1 MGKKREP
8 TEAEKLEA
16 QRALVRDALET
27 GKTELDLRTE
37 SMDVLREACAIK
49 TLTKLTLKT
58 GKLTSL
64 PKEIGQLEALE
75 SFHID
80 GNELTSLPDEIGTLE
95 RVHTFYAYSNKL
107 KALPETFGRLK
118 SLKKLVVWQNALTSL
133 PKSFGDLKKLTECEI
148 KWNKIGELP
157 DSINGLE
164 SLEELDARS
173 NKLSDLPKDL
183 SGMKKLRRLDIG
195 ENEFSALPAGLF
207 TLPALVE
214 LDISENALKE
224 LPADIDRLKKLSELN
239 IEQNKIKELP
249 KKIFSLPLVSLK
261 MNQNQLASLPQELA
275 QMPALAELEIW
286 GNPIKGVDDELARKG
301 KNEIFQAL
309 GLWKPRVV
317 APAPRDPER
326 TTELKK
332 RATALEKFQREAK
345 RRGGEKL
352 VKLVAFLN
360 GKGDEV
366 PAPALDDEYHLSAI
380 TQVLAPFPEW
390 SFVDRR
396 IVAFITQD
404 AWRFKQPGQD
414 YFSGFD
420 ENFFQWLEP
429 QIKEEKDGGSLFA
442 DVAKEV
448 LAFGIAES
456 TYLAGALQRMNE
468 ALMVEDK
475 ATSFGRY
482 VIDAAKRDHAFIL
495 AQTRDSVKE
504 ALIGLLVRNAKDL
517 FAKIGDKLLVIAPDE
532 DGEVHVP
539 YDALDHACA
548 MEPARFEALLFEGLD
563 KTTCDPCRAETARV
577 LAKRYPKHEE
587 KALEVT
593 KKTLARI
600 AERKNKEERY
610 QFYWSGGG
618 HWEDGTAEYI
628 EWSLDTFGDAVKPDI
643 DHLVEETKVFSLDV
657 AEVIAKRFGQS
668 AVDTLAEGLKMTFED
683 ASTSRRPGFAGSADE
698 IAPHFRRMF
707 AMLAPLDWSKYHD
720 TAWALARSEH
730 KRVRETA
737 CLALARLDANVVVPK
752 AKELLDAKRGHEREA
767 GVMLLTLVTHPE
779 AKKLL
784 AQILEDEKSDDARD
798 LVAKTFFANDK
809 CDKKEADRRVQ
820 SAKARGKL
828 DKPIAKW
835 LDEKKLPKIADTA
848 WLRFLFYRQTRQN
861 EIAIDPE
868 ARGVFDL
875 IDKKKSGDFAKKLL
889 DLVVKN
895 GGLAAKNR
903 FALALV
909 GTFGDAKVIPQ
920 LEKIAID
927 DRNENACHTL
937 GLVSGA
943 AAMDAARAL
952 DRIMKVYRVKY
963 PNVRGAAEEAFDEIA
978 ERLGK
983 TPFEL
988 ADAMIPDFGMKTG
1001 RIALKGLKDVFATI
1015 DDHQKVAFIDSKN
1028 VPVKKAP
1035 TAKSSPAV
1043 KELVDLVKESARQLK
1058 NNLEY
1063 YLIVR
1068 RRWDLPAFSAFFETN
1083 PLAFSFARGFAWGS
1097 YEGAKLVQ
1105 AFRVTKDAEHVGV
1118 DGKVVKLAKNAQ
1130 IALVHPLEID
1140 AAERAKWIAAMAS
1153 AQIEPAF
1160 AQLDRPT
1167 FMPNDDERARAKC
1180 FRFEDKEL
1188 ASLTFKGRAERRG
1201 WRRGSVIDSGEVSAY
1216 RKVFPH
1222 DKIEVFIGTEG
1233 MNVTAYADG
1242 GEVTLKDLFFV
1253 RPGAVVTGSYTYD
1266 EPRDEDDDRLIRL
1279 SDVPPIVFS
1288 EVVADLTAITKEKEE
1303 AEA

>member
-1 MGKKREP
+1 MGKRREP
-8 TEAEKLEA
+8 TEAEKLAE
-16 QRALVRDALET
+16 QRALIKDALDT

-64 PKEIGQLEALE
+64 PKEIGQLVALE

-80 GNELTSLPDEIGTLE
+80 GNELTSLPDEIGAFE
-95 RVHTFYAYSNKL
+95 HVHTFYAYSNKL
-107 KALPETFGRLK
+107 KSLPETFGRLK
-118 SLKKLVVWQNALTSL
+118 SLKKLVVWQNELTTL

-148 KWNKIGELP
+148 KWNKIKVLP

-173 NKLSDLPKDL
+173 NKLTDLPKDL
-183 SGMKKLRRLDIG
+183 SGLKKLRRFDIG
-195 ENEFSALPAGLF
+195 ENEFTTFPKGLL

-214 LDISENALKE
+214 LDLSENGLKE
-224 LPADIDRLKKLSELN
+224 IPDDIARLKKLSELN

-249 KKIFSLPLVSLK
+249 KKLFSLPLVSLK
-261 MNQNQLASLPQELA
+261 MNENQLTALPQELA
-275 QMPALAELEIW
+275 QIPTLAELEIY
-286 GNPIKGVDDELARKG
+286 GNPIKGIDDEVSRKS
-301 KNEIFQAL
+301 KNEIFQHL
-309 GLWKPRVV
+309 GLWKPRV
-317 APAPRDPER
+317 APPPPADPEK
-326 TTELKK
+326 TTTLKS

-352 VKLVAFLN
+352 VKLIAFLN
-360 GKGDEV
+360 GKSDEV

-380 TQVLAPFPEW
+380 TEVLAPFSEW

-420 ENFFQWLEP
+420 ENFFRWLEP
-429 QIKEEKDGGSLFA
+429 HVKEEKEGSTLFA

-448 LAFGIAES
+448 LAFGITEP
-456 TYLAGALQRMNE
+456 TYLAGALHRMNE
-468 ALMVEDK
+468 ALLVDDK

-495 AQTRDSVKE
+495 QQDRDSVKE

-532 DGEVHVP
+532 DGDIHVP

-548 MEPARFEALLFEGLD
+548 MEPARFEALVLEGIE

-577 LAKRYPKHEE
+577 LVKRYPKHKA
-587 KALEVT
+587 KALEIT

-610 QFYWSGGG
+610 EFYWSGGG

-628 EWSLDTFGDAVKPDI
+628 GWSLDTFGDVVKPDI

-657 AEVIAKRFGQS
+657 AEVVAKRFGQS
-668 AVDTLAEGLKMTFED
+668 AVDTLAEGLKMTVED
-683 ASTSRRPGFAGSADE
+683 DD

-707 AMLAPLDWSKYHD
+707 AILAPLDWSKYHD
-720 TAWALARSEH
+720 KAWELARSEH

-737 CLALARLDANVVVPK
+737 CLALARLDAKVVVPK
-752 AKELLDAKRGHEREA
+752 AKELLEAKRGHEREA

-779 AKKLL
+779 AKKLQE
-784 AQILEDEKSDDARD
+784 QILEDEKSDDARD
-798 LVAKTFFANDK
+798 LVAKSFFGGDTK
-809 CDKKEADRRVQ
+809 CDKKEAERRVQ

-835 LDEKKLPKIADTA
+835 LDEKKLPKIADPA
-848 WLRFLFYRQTRQN
+848 WLRFLFYRQTRQT

-909 GTFGDAKVIPQ
+909 GTFADAKVVPAI
-920 LEKIAID
+920 EKIAID

-937 GLVSGA
+937 GLISGES
-943 AAMDAARAL
+943 AMDAARAL

-963 PNVRGAAEEAFDEIA
+963 PNVRGAAEEAFDAIA
-978 ERLGK
+978 ERMGK

-988 ADAMIPDFGMKTG
+988 ADAMIPDFGMKNG
-1001 RIALKGLKDVFATI
+1001 RVALKGLKDVFATI
-1015 DDHQKVAFIDSKN
+1015 DDHQKVAFVDAKS

-1043 KELVDLVKESARQLK
+1043 KELVDTVKESARQLK

-1068 RRWDLPAFSAFFETN
+1068 RRWDLPAFSEFFETN
-1083 PLAFSFARGFAWGS
+1083 PLALSFARGFVWGS
-1097 YEGAKLVQ
+1097 YEGGKLAQ

-1140 AAERAKWIAAMAS
+1140 AAARAKWIAAMAA

-1233 MNVTAYADG
+1233 MNVTSYADA

-1266 EPRDEDDDRLIRL
+1266 EPRDENDDRLIRM

>member
-1 MGKKREP
+1 MGKRREP
-8 TEAEKLEA
+8 TEAEKIEA
-16 QRALVRDALET
+16 QRAIIKDALDN
-27 GKTELDLRTE
+27 GKTELDLTTE

-49 TLTKLTLKT
+49 TLKKLTLRT
-58 GKLTSL
+58 GKLDAL
-64 PKEIGQLEALE
+64 PKELGQLTALE

-80 GNELTSLPDEIGTLE
+80 GNELVSLPDSIGDLDK
-95 RVHTFYAYSNKL
+95 VHTFYAYRNKF
-107 KALPETFGRLK
+107 KKIPETFGGMT
-118 SLKKLVVWQNALTSL
+118 SLKKLVLWQNELTTI
-133 PKSFGDLKKLTECEI
+133 PKSFGDLKKLTECEL
-148 KWNKIGELP
+148 KWNKMTSLP

-164 SLEELDARS
+164 SVEEFDLRS
-173 NKLSDLPKDL
+173 NKLTDLPKDL
-183 SGMKKLRRLDIG
+183 SGMKKLRRLNIG
-195 ENEFSALPAGLF
+195 ENEFTSIPEGVY

-214 LDISENALKE
+214 LDVSENKIKE
-224 LPADIDRLKKLSELN
+224 LTDDIARLKKLSEIN

-249 KKIFSLPLVSLK
+249 KKLFSMPIVSLK
-261 MNQNQLASLPQELA
+261 MNQNQLASLPAELA
-275 QMPALAELEIW
+275 KMPTLAELEIY
-286 GNPIKGVDDELARKG
+286 GNPIKGLDDEIVRKS
-301 KNEIFQAL
+301 KNEIFQHL

-317 APAPRDPER
+317 APAPGEPER
-326 TTELKK
+326 AATLKK
-332 RATALEKFQREAK
+332 RATALEKFNREAK

-352 VKLVAFLN
+352 VKLIAFLN
-360 GKGDEV
+360 GKSDEV
-366 PAPALDDEYHLSAI
+366 PPPALDDEYHLSAA
-380 TQVLAPFPEW
+380 TEALAPYSEW

-396 IVAFITQD
+396 MLAFMTQD
-404 AWRFKQPGQD
+404 AWRFKHPGQD

-420 ENFFQWLEP
+420 EGFFRWLEP
-429 QIKEEKDGGSLFA
+429 QVKEEPEGSTLFA
-442 DVAKEV
+442 DVAKEIMS
-448 LAFGIAES
+448 FGITEK
-456 TYLAGALQRMNE
+456 TILAGAMHRMNE
-468 ALMVEDK
+468 ALMVDGK

-482 VIDAAKRDHAFIL
+482 VIDAAKRDHTFIL
-495 AQTRDSVKE
+495 EQDRDSVKE
-504 ALIGLLVRNAKDL
+504 ALIGLLVRNAKEL
-517 FAKIGDKLLVIAPDE
+517 FAKVGDKLLVIAPDE
-532 DGEVHVP
+532 DGKIHVP

-548 MEPARFEALLFEGLD
+548 MEPARFEKLVFEGIE

-577 LAKRYPKHEE
+577 LVKRYPQHKQ
-587 KALEVT
+587 KALEIT
-593 KKTLARI
+593 KQTLARI
-600 AERKNKEERY
+600 AERKNKEDRY
-610 QFYWSGGG
+610 EFYWSGGET
-618 HWEDGTAEYI
+618 WEDGTAEYI
-628 EWSLDTFGDAVKPDI
+628 EWSLDTFGDVVKPDI
-643 DHLVEETKVFSLDV
+643 HDLVEKTKVFSLDV

-668 AVDTLAEGLKMTFED
+668 AVDTLAEGLKMSFED
-683 ASTSRRPGFAGSADE
+683 DD

-707 AMLAPLDWSKYHD
+707 SMLQPLDWSKYHAK
-720 TAWALARSEH
+720 AWELARSEH

-737 CLALARLDANVVVPK
+737 CLALARLDANLVVPK
-752 AKELLDAKRGHEREA
+752 AKELLSAKRGHEREA

-784 AQILEDEKSDDARD
+784 SQILEDEKSDDARD
-798 LVAKTFFANDK
+798 LVAKTYFANEK
-809 CDKKEADRRVQ
+809 CDKKEAERRVQ

-835 LDEKKLPKIADTA
+835 LDEKKLPKIASPE
-848 WLRFLFYRQTRQN
+848 WLRFLFYRQTRQT

-895 GGLAAKNR
+895 GGVAAKNR

-909 GTFGDAKVIPQ
+909 GIFGDAKVVPA

-937 GLVSGA
+937 GLITTD
-943 AAMDAARAL
+943 AMDAARAL

-963 PNVRGAAEEAFDEIA
+963 PNVRGAAEEAFDAIA
-978 ERLGK
+978 ERMGK

-988 ADAMIPDFGMKTG
+988 ADAMIPDFGMKNG

-1015 DDHQKVAFIDSKN
+1015 DDHQKVAFIDAKY

-1043 KELVDLVKESARQLK
+1043 KELVDSVKESVRQLK

-1068 RRWDLPAFSAFFETN
+1068 RRWDAQSFEAFFETN
-1083 PLAFSFARGFAWGS
+1083 PLAFSFARGFVWGS
-1097 YEGAKLVQ
+1097 YDGTKLVQ
-1105 AFRVTKDAEHVGV
+1105 AFRITKDAEHVGV
-1118 DGKVVKLAKNAQ
+1118 DGKVVKISAKNA
-1130 IALVHPLEID
+1130 IALVHPLEMD
-1140 AAERAKWIAAMAS
+1140 AAERAKWIAALAT

-1167 FMPNDDERARAKC
+1167 FMPNDEERARAKC

-1188 ASLTFKGRAERRG
+1188 NSLTFKGRAERRG

-1233 MNVTAYADG
+1233 MNVTAYADD

-1279 SDVPPIVFS
+1279 VDVPPIVFS
-1288 EVVADLTAITKEKEE
+1288 EVVADLTAITKQKEDE

>member
-1 MGKKREP
+1 
-8 TEAEKLEA
+8 
-16 QRALVRDALET
+16 V
-27 GKTELDLRTE
+27 
-37 SMDVLREACAIK
+37 
-49 TLTKLTLKT
+49 
-58 GKLTSL
+58 
-64 PKEIGQLEALE
+64 
-75 SFHID
+75 
-80 GNELTSLPDEIGTLE
+80 
-95 RVHTFYAYSNKL
+95 
-107 KALPETFGRLK
+107 
-118 SLKKLVVWQNALTSL
+118 
-133 PKSFGDLKKLTECEI
+133 
-148 KWNKIGELP
+148 
-157 DSINGLE
+157 
-164 SLEELDARS
+164 
-173 NKLSDLPKDL
+173 
-183 SGMKKLRRLDIG
+183 
-195 ENEFSALPAGLF
+195 
-207 TLPALVE
+207 
-214 LDISENALKE
+214 
-224 LPADIDRLKKLSELN
+224 
-239 IEQNKIKELP
+239 
-249 KKIFSLPLVSLK
+249 
-261 MNQNQLASLPQELA
+261 
-275 QMPALAELEIW
+275 
-286 GNPIKGVDDELARKG
+286 
-301 KNEIFQAL
+301 
-309 GLWKPRVV
+309 
-317 APAPRDPER
+317 
-326 TTELKK
+326 LKK
-332 RATALEKFQREAK
+332 RATALEKFNREAK

-352 VKLVAFLN
+352 VKLIAYLN
-360 GKGDEV
+360 GKSDEV
-366 PAPALDDEYHLSAI
+366 PPPALDDEYHLSAI
-380 TQVLAPFPEW
+380 TEVLAPFPEW

-420 ENFFQWLEP
+420 ENFFRWLEP
-429 QIKEEKDGGSLFA
+429 MIKEEPEGSTLFS

-448 LAFGIAES
+448 LAFGINEQ
-456 TYLAGALQRMNE
+456 TYLAGALYRMHE
-468 ALMVEDK
+468 AMMVDSK

-482 VIDAAKRDHAFIL
+482 VIEAAKRDHAFIL
-495 AQTRDSVKE
+495 EQDRDSVKE

-517 FAKIGDKLLVIAPDE
+517 FAKLGDKLLVIAPDE
-532 DGEVHVP
+532 DGKIHVP

-548 MEPARFEALLFEGLD
+548 MEPARFEKLVFEGIER
-563 KTTCDPCRAETARV
+563 TTCDPCRAETARILV
-577 LAKRYPKHEE
+577 KRYPQHKQ

-593 KKTLARI
+593 KQTFARI
-600 AERKNKEERY
+600 AERKNKEDRY
-610 QFYWSGGG
+610 EFYWSGGE

-628 EWSLDTFGDAVKPDI
+628 EWALDTFGEVVKPDI
-643 DHLVEETKVFSLDV
+643 DALVEKTKVFSLDV
-657 AEVIAKRFGQS
+657 AEVVAKRFGQS
-668 AVDTLAEGLKMTFED
+668 AVDTLAEGLNMSFD
-683 ASTSRRPGFAGSADE
+683 DDD

-707 AMLAPLDWSKYHD
+707 AMLAPLDWSKYHAK
-720 TAWALARSEH
+720 AWELARSEH
-730 KRVRETA
+730 KRIRETA
-737 CLALARLDANVVVPK
+737 CLALARLDANLVVPK

-784 AQILEDEKSDDARD
+784 QQILEDETSDDARD
-798 LVAKTFFANDK
+798 LVATSFFADGV
-809 CDKKEADRRVQ
+809 CDKKEADRRVA

-828 DKPIAKW
+828 DKPVVKW
-835 LDEKKLPKIADTA
+835 LDEKKLPKLA
-848 WLRFLFYRQTRQN
+848 WSKGGAVDPLTLRFLFHRQTRQT
-861 EIAIDPE
+861 EIALDPE
-868 ARGVFDL
+868 ARGIFAL

-895 GGLAAKNR
+895 GGVAAKNR

-909 GTFGDAKVIPQ
+909 GLFGDGKVIET
-920 LEKIAID
+920 LEELAID

-937 GLVSGA
+937 GLIPGD

-963 PNVRGAAEEAFDEIA
+963 PNVRGAAEEAFDAIA
-978 ERLGK
+978 DRLGK

-988 ADAMIPDFGMKTG
+988 ADAMIPDFGMKNG

-1015 DDHQKVAFIDSKN
+1015 DDHQKVAFIDPKY

-1043 KELVDLVKESARQLK
+1043 KELVDAVKESARQLK

-1068 RRWDLPAFSAFFETN
+1068 RRWDYPAFEAFFETN
-1083 PLAFSFARGFAWGS
+1083 PLAFSFARGFVWGS
-1097 YEGAKLVQ
+1097 YDGPKLVQ

-1118 DGKVVKLAKNAQ
+1118 DGKVVKLPAKNQ
-1130 IALVHPLEID
+1130 IALVHPLEMD
-1140 AAERAKWIAAMAS
+1140 AAERAKWLAALAS

-1167 FMPNDDERARAKC
+1167 FQPNEDERARAKC

-1188 ASLTFKGRAERRG
+1188 SSLTFKGRAERRG
-1201 WRRGSVIDSGEVSAY
+1201 WRRGSVVDSGEVSAY

-1233 MNVTAYADG
+1233 MNVQAYSDD

-1279 SDVPPIVFS
+1279 SEVPPIVFS